1 MQVELSEKE
10 IETISACLL
19 AMILFMEQSDN
30 DNENDKGK
38 QFKNDVGKIYG
49 RMLKLGAEKDQK
61 NEN

>member
-10 IETISACLL
+10 IETIAACLL
-19 AMILFMEQSDN
+19 AMILYMEQSDN
-30 DNENDKGK
+30 DNDKGK

-49 RMLKLGAEKDQK
+49 RMLKLEAEKDQK